1 MKRSIKILLAV
12 NVVIATVLAFAY
24 PHLMIA
30 PGPVVEGHAKVAE
43 DCFACHT
50 VFFGASSPK
59 CVACHTVAD
68 IGIKT
73 TEGKAIVRAKKPSV
87 AFHQGLLE
95 TDCVACHTDHV
106 GVSIYRI
113 RQHFSHDLLD
123 LEAKDR
129 CVACHA
135 KPQDKVHRSAPT
147 DCKACHTTKDWKG
160 AKLDHSRFFVFD
172 KNHKRC
178 KMCHRTE
185 DYKQYT
191 CFSCHAHDEDE
202 VRRSHRREGIRDIDN
217 CVKCHRSAD
226 EDEAERAWESI
237 KRGIPYTFPRR

>member
-1 MKRSIKILLAV
+1 MKRSIKILLGV
-12 NVVIATVLAFAY
+12 NVVIITVLAFLY
-24 PHLMIA
+24 PQFMIS
-30 PGPVVEGHAKVAE
+30 PGKVIEGHSKVGS

-50 VFFGASSPK
+50 VLTGASSSK

-68 IGIKT
+68 IGLKT
-73 TEGKAIVRAKKPSV
+73 TDGKAIIRAKKKSV

-123 LEAKDR
+123 KTASAN
-129 CVACHA
+129 CVSCHA
-135 KPQDKVHRSAPT
+135 KPTDKTHRKVSS
-147 DCKACHTTKDWKG
+147 DCKGCHTTKDWKG
-160 AKLDHSRFFVFD
+160 ATLDHAQFFVFD

-178 KMCHRTE
+178 KMCHRKE
-185 DYKQYT
+185 DYKTYT

-202 VRRSHRREGIRDIDN
+202 VRRSHAKDGIRDIDK
-217 CVKCHRSAD
+217 CVACHRSAD
-226 EDEAERAWESI
+226 EDEAERAWKSI
-237 KRGIPYTFPRR
+237 KRGVPYVFPRR